1 MVFQYTNAFV
11 TIASVNWEKLVNFY
25 TKLLEQ
31 KPVILIP
38 SVYAEFNLVSM
49 RLGIF
54 KPKNTDESE
63 FEAMSNDKPFGF
75 EGLQDPHSPLESP
88 LSKRLSTAALTTE
101 TVSPWE
107 KTPTPSPLCTYSKN
121 KISLCLEVSNLEDAI
136 AHLTALGYPPPGDI
150 SIASHGREIY
160 AYDLDGNRLI
170 LHQAK
175 KEC

>member
-11 TIASVNWEKLVNFY
+11 TIASVNFEKLVNFY

-38 SVYAEFNLVSM
+38 NVYAEFNLISM

-54 KPKNTDESE
+54 KPKNTNESE
-63 FEAMSNDKPFGF
+63 FEANAKS
-75 EGLQDPHSPLESP
+75 
-88 LSKRLSTAALTTE
+88 
-101 TVSPWE
+101 
-107 KTPTPSPLCTYSKN
+107 

-160 AYDLDGNRLI
+160 TYDPDGNRLI
-170 LHQAK
+170 LHQAATGSH
-175 KEC
+175 